1 MNSDKL
7 YINANNAKKLINK
20 IKNIDDDVVNI
31 KGIIKNNSRKSKV
44 KIIGYDNI
52 NNFVMCEN
60 NYGKLYS
67 VHPLNIKIL

>member
-7 YINANNAKKLINK
+7 YLNTTNAKKLINK
-20 IKNIDDDVVNI
+20 IKNIDNPIDIN
-31 KGIIKNNSRKSKV
+31 GIIKNNLQKSKV
-44 KIIGYDNI
+44 KVIGYDNI

>member
-1 MNSDKL
+1 MNSDRL
-7 YINANNAKKLINK
+7 YLNANNAKKLINK
-20 IKNIDDDVVNI
+20 IKNIDDAVNI
-31 KGIIKNNSRKSKV
+31 NGIIKNNSRKSKV

-60 NYGKLYS
+60 NEGKLYS